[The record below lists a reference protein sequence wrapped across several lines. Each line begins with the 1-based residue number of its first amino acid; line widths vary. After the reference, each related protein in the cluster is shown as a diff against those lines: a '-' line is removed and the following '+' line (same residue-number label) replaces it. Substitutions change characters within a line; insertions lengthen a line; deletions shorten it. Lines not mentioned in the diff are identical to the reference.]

1 MKSQTCLGTSYWKRK
16 FVWLFDTT
24 VRLPEPGHLEKD
36 FVQSQRFLKTT
47 DSHFFFCKRTNNI
60 HEFEGCFLRGQVRS
74 NAFKVLVPLQE
85 KLENLLFSEIVVIGQ
100 SSSKCPS
107 SSSRTVKDRYSWLA
121 FVLQQLINS
130 KWRLFM
136 LPMGTS
142 LESLY
147 FFRLHG
153 IDLAGSNFIFLVINR
168 TYEAIGH
175 TFYMSTRGKLYVN
188 FVTLMTEEIFHEEIH
203 LLEAKSKRYTT
214 SLIRWPK
221 KSVLL

>member
-1 MKSQTCLGTSYWKRK
+1 
-16 FVWLFDTT
+16 
-24 VRLPEPGHLEKD
+24 
-36 FVQSQRFLKTT
+36 
-47 DSHFFFCKRTNNI
+47 
-60 HEFEGCFLRGQVRS
+60 
-74 NAFKVLVPLQE
+74 
-85 KLENLLFSEIVVIGQ
+85 
-100 SSSKCPS
+100 
-107 SSSRTVKDRYSWLA
+107 
-121 FVLQQLINS
+121 
-130 KWRLFM
+130 
-136 LPMGTS
+136 MGTS

>member
-1 MKSQTCLGTSYWKRK
+1 MKSQICLGTSYWKRK
-16 FVWLFDTT
+16 FVWLFNIT
-24 VRLPEPGHLEKD
+24 VRLPEPEHLEKE
-36 FVQSQRFLKTT
+36 FVQSQRFLKTR
-47 DSHFFFCKRTNNI
+47 DSQVFCKRTNNI

-74 NAFKVLVPLQE
+74 NAFKVFNGYIVESWILLVPLQK
-85 KLENLLFSEIVVIGQ
+85 KLENLLFSEIVVTGQ

-121 FVLQQLINS
+121 FKSQQLINS
-130 KWRLFM
+130 KWHLFM

-147 FFRLHG
+147 FFVLHG

-175 TFYMSTRGKLYVN
+175 TFCMSTRESYMW
-188 FVTLMTEEIFHEEIH
+188 TLWLKFNDWRDFSWRNSSSR
-203 LLEAKSKRYTT
+203 SK
-214 SLIRWPK
+214 
-221 KSVLL
+221 V

>member
-16 FVWLFDTT
+16 SVWLFNITDYPDRGTWK
-24 VRLPEPGHLEKD
+24 RSLSNHND
-36 FVQSQRFLKTT
+36 FWKQKILK
-47 DSHFFFCKRTNNI
+47 FFCKRTNNI
-60 HEFEGCFLRGQVRS
+60 HEFEGCVLRGQVRS
-74 NAFKVLVPLQE
+74 NTFKSFQRLYSWIL
-85 KLENLLFSEIVVIGQ
+85 NFIGPFAKKILRIFCDWTQ

-107 SSSRTVKDRYSWLA
+107 SSSRSVKDRYSWLA
-121 FVLQQLINS
+121 FMLQQLINS

-147 FFRLHG
+147 FFGLHG

-175 TFYMSTRGKLYVN
+175 TFCMSKRGKLYVN
-188 FVTLMTEEIFHEEIH
+188 FVT
-203 LLEAKSKRYTT
+203 
-214 SLIRWPK
+214 
-221 KSVLL
+221 